1 LWLIENLRIFKEI
14 SMRAYVY
21 LTIVVCA
28 LFSSVLA
35 QADEIESRE
44 VETVG
49 QAAIIG
55 NNKVQ
60 ARDKAIDDALR
71 KAVESSLG
79 TVISAET
86 ITENY
91 QLISDRILSRAD
103 GYVSKYKILN
113 EKEEDSVYIV
123 KVRAAVA
130 VGAVSSDLDGLKTL
144 IRRKGMP
151 KMIIMVAEQN
161 VGMNNPEFWWGSSGT
176 LTTMDMRV
184 VENTL
189 MEKMREKGFTF
200 VDPETLSGK
209 KKLRFPVAV
218 LTDTQAK
225 RIANVTDAQIIL
237 VGQAVAKDIGQT
249 WEGTRLRSAHAEVAV
264 RAINTDTGEIIA
276 VATEQATV
284 PHISPS
290 VAGSQALKKA
300 SEKLSEKLVE
310 LIGKKWIAD
319 TSGSMSVRLVVN
331 GVKNF
336 KMLNKLINILRE
348 RVRGVKDVHQQK
360 MKQQTA
366 VLDVVLA
373 GDTRSLATE
382 LEAEDF
388 SGVFK
393 LEIVEISAN
402 AITVNLIK

>member
-1 LWLIENLRIFKEI
+1 
-14 SMRAYVY
+14 MRAYVY

-209 KKLRFPVAV
+209 KKLRFPVAI